1 MLNQNFFTNKG
12 REESIEKK
20 EKKKYVLIIDEIN
33 RGNVSSIFG
42 ELITLIEKDKRS
54 VGKEELEVTLPY
66 SKILTKSS
74 GLNLPEATIPDFD
87 ENEIKVHAAR
97 RKVEILNELEASG
110 ASTIILLGDL
120 PVRWF
125 LHFYDKRT
133 KLSQFGETPYTYGQI
148 HKVII
153 NGKAYNIIPLCHP
166 RNAARLGAFSKKW
179 ADLHDEWVKEKIQI
193 VHL

>member
-20 EKKKYVLIIDEIN
+20 EKKKYVLIVDEIN

-87 ENEIKVHAAR
+87 ENEIKVHPAR